1 MKTVL
6 FLSYAVLAACG
17 NNGAPGTIG
26 DPNGPVAAALTNLT
40 DSDFKQE
47 QPALNSSI
55 AKLSPETQALVQTA
69 YAALEEAIKGLGG
82 STLKILTVK
91 GEKPELDQ
99 ATAKRFLE
107 DVHAQLD
114 MLIH

>member
-1 MKTVL
+1 
-6 FLSYAVLAACG
+6 
-17 NNGAPGTIG
+17 
-26 DPNGPVAAALTNLT
+26 
-40 DSDFKQE
+40 
-47 QPALNSSI
+47 
-55 AKLSPETQALVQTA
+55 LVQTA